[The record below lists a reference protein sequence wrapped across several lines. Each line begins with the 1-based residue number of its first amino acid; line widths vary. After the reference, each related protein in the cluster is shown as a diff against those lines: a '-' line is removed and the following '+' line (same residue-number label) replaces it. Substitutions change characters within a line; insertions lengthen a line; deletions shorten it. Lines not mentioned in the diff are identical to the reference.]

1 MIGDRTA
8 TDPAAGKAQPAGASA
23 AEPSMDALSRQL
35 GERVARQR
43 AVDPASAAAAR
54 RAALQAYDQA
64 RERRLIAGLS
74 VVLALTVGAAL
85 AYFVS
90 TLDTRPVPPLPSAA
104 ARPEPAAA
112 PPDSALASSSPTPT
126 ATVEPAAMEV
136 APTADSP
143 PAPIKPTPSAAPLLP
158 SAAARPEPAAAP
170 PDSALASSSP
180 TPTATVEP
188 GAMEVAPTAD
198 SPPAPIKPKPRA
210 APLQRDEVREIQAKL
225 QSFGF
230 NPGRVDGNA
239 GRMTEG
245 AARRYQQDRG
255 QSQTGEIDRA
265 LLDQLRQDPA
275 PPVAQQVDQRAARP
289 NAHAARSAGQRRAD
303 LFEPVRAAGD
313 RLGRWLDSLAR

>member
-143 PAPIKPTPSAAPLLP
+143 PAPIKP
-158 SAAARPEPAAAP
+158 
-170 PDSALASSSP
+170 
-180 TPTATVEP
+180 
-188 GAMEVAPTAD
+188 
-198 SPPAPIKPKPRA
+198 KPRA